1 MLQVR
6 SISKFYG
13 TTPAVD
19 DVSLTVPKGSVTV
32 VLGPSGSGKSTLL
45 RLIAGLEQPDEGD
58 ILWDGVPVLEPTHE
72 RDFGLMFQDNA
83 LFPHMN
89 VASNVRFGLADL
101 KPELQRERISE
112 ALEMVRL
119 EAFAN
124 RMPDQLSGGEAQ
136 RVALARTLA
145 SDPRLLMLDEPLGSL
160 DQQLRKQLA
169 FELGELFEALEVPVL
184 YVTHD
189 QEEAMALADAIA
201 IMAEGRLL
209 QHDTPEE
216 IWAHPASPFVASFIG
231 YANQI
236 EAAVTNGVALT
247 PFGPVGTDAAD
258 GTMRMVFPPDSLEV
272 NPSGNLAGTAAFV
285 AFNGIGYN
293 IRVAAGE
300 AAFDLATREPFSVG
314 DQVRFTA
321 VDTRVLAYEI

>member
-1 MLQVR
+1 MLELR
-6 SISKFYG
+6 SISKLYG
-13 TTPAVD
+13 QTPAVD
-19 DVSLTVPKGSVTV
+19 DVSLTVPRGSVTV

-45 RLIAGLEQPDEGD
+45 RLIAGIEKPDDGD

-72 RDFGLMFQDNA
+72 RGFGLMFQDNA

-89 VASNVRFGLADL
+89 VASNVKFGLADL
-101 KPELQRERISE
+101 EPELQRQRVSE
-112 ALEMVRL
+112 ALDMVRL
-119 EAFAN
+119 EAFAD

-145 SDPRLLMLDEPLGSL
+145 SGPRLLMLDEPLGSL

-189 QEEAMALADAIA
+189 QDEAMALADEIA
-201 IMAEGRLL
+201 IMDEGRLL
-209 QHDTPEE
+209 QHGKPEE
-216 IWAHPASPFVASFIG
+216 IWSLPASPFVASFIG
-231 YANQI
+231 YENQI
-236 EAAVTNGVALT
+236 EAAVTNGVAQT

-258 GTMRMVFPPDSLEV
+258 GHVWLVFPPESLEV
-272 NPSGNLAGTAAFV
+272 NPSGHLAGTASSV

-293 IRVAAGE
+293 VRVNAGD
-300 AAFDLATREPFSVG
+300 AAFDLASRERFSVG
-314 DQVRFTA
+314 DQVRFNV